1 LILALPM
8 MIYSVVVAAL
18 PNYFSALFWL
28 IGKRPLQA
36 VLTAFRRGS
45 CVLAAMPSVRG

>member
-1 LILALPM
+1 MRNTPFSDGLILALPM

-28 IGKRPLQA
+28 IGF
-36 VLTAFRRGS
+36 TNW
-45 CVLAAMPSVRG
+45 